1 MENFKLNRIKDLS
14 PNDARAYISQY
25 FYPLTNGDHAMRVN
39 NKFDI
44 LEDTVVNKT
53 FFKRMPK
60 ELQDYYF
67 KEITD
72 IKTVVYKLNKPEIYE
87 DYLNLCP
94 KLMHSYKK
102 YESFSPEIKSK
113 VNMLLNLL
121 LEVIAGNN
129 RASYEFMLKW
139 FANMCKGHKN
149 TSCLYFKGIQG
160 LGKSTIPQFISKHV
174 IGNDLCLESGAGP
187 LKSNFNSIL
196 GGKLF
201 VCYEELENT
210 SASEWTS
217 MSSVLKKQIT
227 SDRIVLEA
235 KNKNPIETDNINNYM
250 ILSNNDAIKDD
261 EGRRYFIA
269 DLDAKRVGDISYF
282 TDIYSQCFND
292 QVGEAFYCYLLEIN
306 TDNFNSQ
313 TFPMTN
319 NKLDSI
325 SKRLDSVYQF
335 LKDDYILCNKGIY
348 CSVQELYDEYV
359 EHAKLLKKHYTKI
372 DFNKQMKLINIIHYS
387 SSGTN
392 KYKISMA
399 DLLMIAKKFNWI
411 HELDEFEK
419 QDDIYHVE
427 MDEFKYKKLYQEAME
442 ENKQLKKQLNLKNI
456 DNNV

>member
-1 MENFKLNRIKDLS
+1 MENFKLNKIKDLS
-14 PNDARAYISQY
+14 PNDARAYISRY
-25 FYPLTNGDHAMRVN
+25 FYPLTNGDHAMRVD
-39 NKFDI
+39 NKFEI
-44 LEDTVVNKT
+44 LEDPIVNKT

-72 IKTVVYKLNKPEIYE
+72 IKRVVYKLNKPEIYE
-87 DYLNLCP
+87 DYLNMCP

-113 VNMLLNLL
+113 VNMMLNLL
-121 LEVIAGNN
+121 LEVIAGNH
-129 RASYEFMLKW
+129 RASYEYMLQW
-139 FANMCKGHKN
+139 FSNMVKGNKN
-149 TSCLYFKGIQG
+149 TSCLYWKGVMG
-160 LGKSTIPQFISKHV
+160 LGKSSIPQFLSKHV
-174 IGNDLCLESGAGP
+174 IGNDLCLESGSGP

-210 SASEWTS
+210 SPSEWTS
-217 MSSVLKKQIT
+217 MASVLKKQIT
-227 SDRIVLEA
+227 SDGIVLEA

-269 DLDAKRVGDISYF
+269 DLDAKRVGDTKYF
-282 TDIYSQCFND
+282 TEIYSQCFNN

-306 TDNFNSQ
+306 TVNFNAQ
-313 TFPMTN
+313 NFPMTN

-335 LKDDYILCNKGIY
+335 LKDDYILCNKNIQ
-348 CSVQELYDEYV
+348 CSVQELYDEYL
-359 EHAKLLKKHYTKI
+359 EHSKVLKKQYTKI
-372 DFNKQMKLINIIHYS
+372 DFNKQMKLINIKHYP

-392 KYKISMA
+392 KYKISCD
-399 DLLMIAKKFNWI
+399 DLLLIAKKFNWI
-411 HELDEFEK
+411 HELDEFKNSCDE
-419 QDDIYHVE
+419 DDV
-427 MDEFKYKKLYQEAME
+427 MDEFKYKTLYDALLIEHKL
-442 ENKQLKKQLNLKNI
+442 LKKKLNTKNLDSDI
-456 DNNV
+456 